1 MDLPIFT
8 KNGDTSFL
16 DLLCKV
22 ERCHYGFQKEAAICS
37 CTLQEGGGGLC
48 ILLCT
53 LACLCEKLFSLKIS
67 AVRERWLTFL
77 GSLKRWSDSLGV

>member
-1 MDLPIFT
+1 MLPYFMMDLPIFT

-37 CTLQEGGGGLC
+37 CTLQEGGGRALHIAMHPC
-48 ILLCT
+48 M
-53 LACLCEKLFSLKIS
+53 F
-67 AVRERWLTFL
+67 V
-77 GSLKRWSDSLGV
+77 